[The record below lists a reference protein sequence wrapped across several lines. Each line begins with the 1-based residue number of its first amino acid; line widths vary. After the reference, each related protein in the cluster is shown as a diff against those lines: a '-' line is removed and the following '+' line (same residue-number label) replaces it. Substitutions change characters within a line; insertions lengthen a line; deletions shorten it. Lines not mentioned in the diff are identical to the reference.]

1 MLQMAKKLLLSTLV
15 TLITLAALTGVAR
28 ANAYTV
34 NVAEG
39 QTFGNGFNTTNL
51 NPFTSG
57 SNTASATFT
66 YTGSI
71 NFANTN
77 PQNSGPSG
85 DLNSTFGY
93 TAGNVSNYHGSGTVS
108 VNSTQVADFSSLTSF
123 LNSSGSASNSQ
134 YATWISFDLG
144 TLSAGTVLTV
154 THDDGA
160 SVYQNGL
167 SLGQTI
173 SGETTQ
179 VTDTV
184 RLGGSADT
192 MLYYSRQNGSP
203 SILQVSV
210 PEPSSIVLLLA
221 GLVGIIL
228 VRHRLNQIQP

>member
-1 MLQMAKKLLLSTLV
+1 MRLLAQKLLLSTLV
-15 TLITLAALTGVAR
+15 AFAALNGA
-28 ANAYTV
+28 AQAGSYTV
-34 NVAEG
+34 NVSEG
-39 QTFGNGFNTTNL
+39 QTYGYGFDTGST
-51 NPFTSG
+51 NPFAAGG

-85 DLNSTFGY
+85 DLNSSFGY

-108 VNSTQVADFSSLTSF
+108 VNATPVADFSSLMSF

-134 YATWISFDLG
+134 YATWMSFDLG
-144 TLSAGTVLTV
+144 TLSAGTVLTI

-173 SGETTQ
+173 SGETVQ

-184 RLGGSADT
+184 TLTGSADT

-203 SILQVSV
+203 SVLKVSV
-210 PEPSSIVLLLA
+210 PEPSSIALLIAGLAGILLA
-221 GLVGIIL
+221 
-228 VRHRLNQIQP
+228 RHRHRAAN

>member
-1 MLQMAKKLLLSTLV
+1 MAKKLLLSTLV
-15 TLITLAALTGVAR
+15 TLVTLAALTGIAQ

-34 NVAEG
+34 NVSEG
-39 QTFGNGFNTTNL
+39 QTFGNGFNTTNV
-51 NPFTSG
+51 NPFTVGG

-71 NFANTN
+71 NFSDTD
-77 PQNSGPSG
+77 PQNSGASG

-108 VNSTQVADFSSLTSF
+108 VNSAQVANFSTLTSF

-134 YATWISFDLG
+134 YATWMSFDLG

-203 SILQVSV
+203 SILQVTV
-210 PEPSSIVLLLA
+210 PEPSSIILLLA
-221 GLVGIIL
+221 GLAGLVL
-228 VRHRLNQIQP
+228 VRHRRTRAA